1 MADRGVMNDTLMRVH
16 TNPRTLGTARER
28 IALVTEAAR
37 RAGSYTANSAHR
49 PVYPAPEAVEALTAF
64 DRPLPETGSPARE
77 VLAELDAFGSP
88 ATVVSNGGRYF
99 GFVNGGTDPAA
110 QAAAILAGAWDQ
122 NAATPVMSPV
132 ADRLQAVTGQWI
144 LDALALP
151 PHARVA
157 FTTGAS
163 EANLTA
169 FLAARDAL
177 YARHGWDASL
187 HGLAGAPALRVVVG
201 EQAHASAL
209 RALRLA
215 GFGAAQIE
223 RVPVDAQGAIDA
235 DAFPEVD
242 SATLVVL
249 QAGNVNSGA
258 SDPFARIIPAARE
271 AGAWVHVDGAFGL
284 WAAASPSRAHLVE
297 GVQLA
302 DSWATDA
309 HKWLNAPYDSGI
321 LAVRD
326 AEALEQAMAM
336 DSGYLPAGLGGA
348 AMGAGIRMSQSARA
362 VPVWAM
368 LASHGREGLAELV
381 DRTCALAARMQSRLV
396 EAGAIALN
404 DVVLNQALVAFPGAD
419 GTPDDA
425 VTDAVITRFQ
435 ADGIGWAGG
444 TTWCGGRAM
453 RLSVSDSATTEDD
466 VDAVSAAIVAAWEA
480 VR

>member
-1 MADRGVMNDTLMRVH
+1 MADRGDMDDTLMRVH

-37 RAGSYTANSAHR
+37 RAGSYAANAPHR
-49 PVYPAPEAVEALTAF
+49 PVYPGREAIEALTAF

-151 PHARVA
+151 SYARVA

-163 EANLTA
+163 EANLTV

-177 YARHGWDASL
+177 YARQGWDVGL

-235 DAFPEVD
+235 DAFPLVD
-242 SATLVVL
+242 SSTLVVL

-284 WAAASPSRAHLVE
+284 WAAASPSLAHLVD

-309 HKWLNAPYDSGI
+309 HKWLNSPYDSGI

-326 AEALEQAMAM
+326 PEALERAMAM
-336 DSGYLPAGLGGA
+336 DSTYLPAGLGA

-404 DVVLNQALVAFPGAD
+404 DVVLNQALVAFPSASGE
-419 GTPDDA
+419 PDDA
-425 VTDAVITRFQ
+425 MTDAVIARFQ
-435 ADGIGWAGG
+435 DDGIGWAGG
-444 TTWCGGRAM
+444 TTWHGGRAM
-453 RLSVSDSATTEDD
+453 RLSVSDAATTEDD